1 MINFHTSTS
10 PTVRAAQFPVVC
22 IGMSAGAIEPLQTFF
37 RTLNPHTGMA
47 FVVIHHL
54 RQEHPTRCRRSCRGV
69 PLCPFNWPHLGFRY
83 SPIKSMSSL
92 QGKSYED
99 DANLSPRGERSE
111 RHLTAKD
118 LCPRVLNPALVILP
132 PSAPVTDSEPPSE
145 ILRQYYYDSRDIRE
159 CMSGFQT
166 SAAYIA
172 ATSERSEYTQPRS
185 LDVLPKYLE
194 NGMEIDRPLLDGE
207 SLIVDIEL
215 EYVNLDRQILIYV
228 SFASTGFKD
237 KSSRPQ
243 PDK

>member
-1 MINFHTSTS
+1 
-10 PTVRAAQFPVVC
+10 
-22 IGMSAGAIEPLQTFF
+22 
-37 RTLNPHTGMA
+37 
-47 FVVIHHL
+47 
-54 RQEHPTRCRRSCRGV
+54 
-69 PLCPFNWPHLGFRY
+69 
-83 SPIKSMSSL
+83 
-92 QGKSYED
+92 
-99 DANLSPRGERSE
+99 
-111 RHLTAKD
+111 
-118 LCPRVLNPALVILP
+118 
-132 PSAPVTDSEPPSE
+132 
-145 ILRQYYYDSRDIRE
+145 
-159 CMSGFQT
+159 MSGFQT